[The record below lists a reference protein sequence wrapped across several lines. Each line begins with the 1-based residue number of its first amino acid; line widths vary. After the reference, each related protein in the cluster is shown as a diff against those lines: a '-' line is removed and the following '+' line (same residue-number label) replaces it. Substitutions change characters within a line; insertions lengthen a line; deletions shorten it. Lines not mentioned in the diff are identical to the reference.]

1 MAADFIFLK
10 RIIMG
15 LLKFP
20 LWFVIMSDWQLTA
33 ARALYFMTLSDKYFI
48 FRQVARNLDP
58 RPLTTY

>member
-1 MAADFIFLK
+1 
-10 RIIMG
+10 MG

-33 ARALYFMTLSDKYFI
+33 ARALYFMMLSDKYFI